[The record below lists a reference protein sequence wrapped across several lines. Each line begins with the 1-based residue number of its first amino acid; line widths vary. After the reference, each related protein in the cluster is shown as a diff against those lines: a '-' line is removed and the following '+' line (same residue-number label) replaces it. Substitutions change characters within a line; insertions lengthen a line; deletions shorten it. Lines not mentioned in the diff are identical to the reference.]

1 MFDSSCKLNVL
12 KPTFAFKKEPS
23 PTSLPAPG
31 PGRYGPAV
39 EPAHFTCFPP
49 GGAAL
54 QAVPSPG
61 EISPSNS
68 KEDGNKNTSFEFMF
82 CDLGNTMLSEK
93 SQTQRPHATRFSLH
107 KIYAEVINIL
117 DKKRQEACNAC
128 LFRMQA
134 AWEAAAPCHHIAA
147 AERLLP
153 ARCSS
158 AASLLSC

>member
-12 KPTFAFKKEPS
+12 KLTFAFKKEPS
-23 PTSLPAPG
+23 PTSLTRPRAWQIWSCRWASTLHLLSTR
-31 PGRYGPAV
+31 GR
-39 EPAHFTCFPP
+39 CS
-49 GGAAL
+49 
-54 QAVPSPG
+54 PSCAISRG
-61 EISPSNS
+61 ESPSNS

-147 AERLLP
+147 AKRLLP